1 MSLAAGTKLGPYEI
15 VAPIGAGGMGEVYR
29 ARDTRLG
36 RDVAVK
42 VLPEHLSS
50 NPEIRARF
58 EREAKTVS
66 SLNHPHICTL
76 HDIGREGDTDYLVM
90 ELVEGETLAQRLT
103 KGALPLADL
112 LRIATQIADALDR
125 AHRAG
130 VMHRDLKPGNVMLT
144 KSGAKLLDFGLARAS
159 GLGAAT
165 ELTSS
170 PTVAAPL
177 TAEGTILG
185 TFQYMAPEQLE
196 GTDSDARAD
205 LWALGCVL
213 YEMATARRAFEGKS
227 QASLIGAIMSSVPL
241 PISQL
246 VPTTPPA
253 LDHLIRMC
261 LAKDPDERIQ
271 TAHDVRLQIQWIAEG
286 GSQTGAPA
294 IASLHRPAKRWTAWA
309 GWAAGAL
316 GLLLALLSFL
326 AASGGRHEERVT
338 RTIVPAP
345 ADALFLFAG
354 DNAGPPILSPDGTR
368 LAFVAV
374 NDSGGAQL
382 WVRELSSLKSE
393 AIPGTVNASYPF
405 WSADGRSVGFFADGK
420 LKRVDLSTHQV
431 IGICAAPA
439 GRGGTWSASDV
450 IVFSPDFQAAL
461 AQVPAM
467 GGATQPVTTRTA
479 GQTTHRW
486 PQFLPDGK
494 HVLYYSGNHLNIGGQ
509 ENSIWLTTLDG
520 RENRM
525 ILPSATEAQYADGYL
540 FYVQDSALVARPFDP
555 RAAQLTGEAHST
567 ADRVQF
573 DPTTWKANF
582 SVSNA
587 NVLIYQPT
595 GGKQGSEIRLLDRTG
610 AMIRKV
616 AEGGNHFNVRISRDG
631 RYVAYSSQL
640 NPNGDIF
647 SYDVERSLGRRLTTG
662 EEDEDLP
669 LFSPDDH
676 SIVFTKR
683 LKNGAELGLYSI
695 ELMDAGGGGSRTL
708 VKGAK
713 DLWPLDW
720 SADGRILLVASGVFS
735 TQVADTL
742 GVVASNGA
750 GPIRPIDPQKGVINW
765 GRISNDGR
773 WLTYSETSGGE
784 ANVYITGV
792 PGESTGP
799 MGGTARSVQVSS
811 HGGMLPVWGPGD
823 RELVYVRGDGMV
835 VGVPLAPGTMEPGP
849 ERELFRGLLRPGTSS
864 FDMSADGQRF
874 AVDTLASEG
883 AAPIV
888 VVANWKR
895 ELTKR

>member
-15 VAPIGAGGMGEVYR
+15 VAPIGTGGMGEVYR
-29 ARDTRLG
+29 ARDSRLG
-36 RDVAVK
+36 RDVAIK

-50 NPEIRARF
+50 QPEIRARF
-58 EREAKTVS
+58 EREAKTIS
-66 SLNHPHICTL
+66 SLNHAHICTL

-103 KGALPLADL
+103 KGALPLPEV
-112 LRIATQIADALDR
+112 LRIGTQITDALDR

-130 VMHRDLKPGNVMLT
+130 VVHRDLKPGNVMLT
-144 KSGAKLLDFGLARAS
+144 KSGVKLLDFGLARAT
-159 GLGAAT
+159 GLGPADDM
-165 ELTSS
+165 TSS

-196 GTDSDARAD
+196 GAEADARAD

-213 YEMATARRAFEGKS
+213 YEMATGRRTFEGKS
-227 QASLIGAIMSSVPL
+227 QASLIGAIMNATPL

-246 VPTTPPA
+246 APMTPPA

-261 LAKDPDERIQ
+261 LAKDPDERVQ
-271 TAHDVRLQIQWIAEG
+271 TAHDIRLQLQWIAEG

-294 IASLHRPAKRWTAWA
+294 VAVTRRPAQRWGAWA
-309 GWAAGAL
+309 GWAVGAV
-316 GLLLALLSFL
+316 GLAMALVSFMRTT
-326 AASGGRHEERVT
+326 GGRPDERVT

-345 ADALFLFAG
+345 ANALFLFTG
-354 DNAGPPILSPDGTR
+354 DNGGPPVLSPDGTR

-374 NDSGGAQL
+374 DDKGGAQL
-382 WVRELSSLKSE
+382 WVRELSSLTTE
-393 AIPGTVNASYPF
+393 AVAGTGNACYPF

-467 GGATQPVTTRTA
+467 GGSPTPVTTRAA

-494 HVLYYSGNHLNIGGQ
+494 RVLYYSGNHLNIGGQ
-509 ENSIWLTTLDG
+509 ENSIWVASLDG

-525 ILPSATEAQYADGYL
+525 IVPCTTEAQYADGYL
-540 FYVQDSALVARPFDP
+540 FYVQDSVLVARPFDA
-555 RAAQLTGEAHST
+555 RSAQFTGEAQPT

-587 NVLIYQPT
+587 DVLIYQTT
-595 GGKQGSEIRLLDRTG
+595 GGKQGSEIRLYDRGGT
-610 AMIRKV
+610 MIRKV

-631 RYVAYSSQL
+631 RFVAYSSQI

-669 LFSPDDH
+669 VFSPDDR
-676 SIVFTKR
+676 SIAFTKR
-683 LKNGAELGLYSI
+683 LKSGAELGLYSI

-708 VKGAK
+708 AKAAK

-720 SADGRILLVASGVFS
+720 SADGRTMLVGSGVFS

-742 GVVASNGA
+742 GIVPANGA
-750 GPIRPIDPQKGVINW
+750 GPVRPIETEKGAVYW
-765 GRISNDGR
+765 GRISNGGR
-773 WLTYSETSGGE
+773 WLAYGVTSGGE
-784 ANVYITGV
+784 SNVYIAGV
-792 PGESTGP
+792 PGASTAPG
-799 MGGTARSVQVSS
+799 GGTGRAIQVSP

-835 VGVPLAPGTMEPGP
+835 VSVPLAPGTMEPGP
-849 ERELFRGLLRPGTSS
+849 ERDLFRVTLRPGTSAL
-864 FDMSADGQRF
+864 DMSADGQRF

-888 VVANWKR
+888 VVTNWKH
-895 ELTKR
+895 ELGTR